1 MSLEEARSGS
11 MAKRP
16 GVQNKGLAVGFIRT
30 LRNPLSGIARP
41 CSSKS
46 EVQPD
51 DSVFGFEVWSLNSEP
66 KVCLHGSG
74 FRVWSKVTKGLGPV
88 A

>member
-30 LRNPLSGIARP
+30 LRNHFLDLLDHALPSPKSNRMILFWGLRSG
-41 CSSKS
+41 
-46 EVQPD
+46 V
-51 DSVFGFEVWSLNSEP
+51 
-66 KVCLHGSG
+66 
-74 FRVWSKVTKGLGPV
+74 
-88 A
+88 